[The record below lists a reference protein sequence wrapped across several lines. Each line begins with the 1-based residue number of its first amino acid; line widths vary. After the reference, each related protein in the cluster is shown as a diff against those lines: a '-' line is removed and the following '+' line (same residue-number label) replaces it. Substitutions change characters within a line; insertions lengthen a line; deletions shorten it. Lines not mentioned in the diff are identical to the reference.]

1 MFPIF
6 RNNTEVIGA
15 TQINTRRLDD
25 ISGITRLDYL
35 KIDIQ
40 GGELDVF
47 RHAKRKLA
55 EASVIQTEV
64 SFVGLYENQP
74 SFGEIDIE
82 LRRQGFIPHCFPA
95 MKHCMIAPLTLDI
108 DPWRALNQP
117 IEADVVYVKD
127 FRYPDRLSDDQL
139 RRTALIAD
147 SCYNS
152 FDLALRCIVSLQA
165 RARLGH
171 AATDAYLAL
180 VNEALRGG

>member
-25 ISGITRLDYL
+25 ISGITRVDYL

-82 LRRQGFIPHCFPA
+82 LRRQGFIRIVFP
-95 MKHCMIAPLTLDI
+95 
-108 DPWRALNQP
+108 Q
-117 IEADVVYVKD
+117 
-127 FRYPDRLSDDQL
+127 
-139 RRTALIAD
+139 
-147 SCYNS
+147 
-152 FDLALRCIVSLQA
+152 
-165 RARLGH
+165 
-171 AATDAYLAL
+171 
-180 VNEALRGG
+180 